1 MNDMQLFQD
10 LIIWL
15 SQYPTVWI
23 TVVYLTLINILALL
37 TMWWDKRRSRN
48 DGWRVSE
55 VTLLVMG
62 FIGGAIGLIL
72 GMFSFRHKTRKRFFQ
87 FLTILGLIISLI
99 IYWLEFRAILWHLYF
114 V

>member
-1 MNDMQLFQD
+1 MQLFQD

-23 TVVYLTLINILALL
+23 TAGYLTLINFLALF
-37 TMWWDKRRSRN
+37 TTWWDKRRAKN
-48 DGWRVSE
+48 DGWRFSE
-55 VTLLVMG
+55 ETLLVMG
-62 FIGGAIGLIL
+62 FIGGAIGLIV
-72 GMFSFRHKTRKRFFQ
+72 GMFGFRHKTRKRLFQ

>member
-1 MNDMQLFQD
+1 MQLFQD
-10 LIIWL
+10 LIIWF

-23 TVVYLTLINILALL
+23 IAVYLTLINVLALL
-37 TMWWDKRRSRN
+37 TMWWDKRKARN

-62 FIGGAIGLIL
+62 YIGGAIGLII
-72 GMFSFRHKTRKRFFQ
+72 GMFSFRHKTRKRLFQ
-87 FLTILGLIISLI
+87 FLTMLTLIFSLF

-114 V
+114 M